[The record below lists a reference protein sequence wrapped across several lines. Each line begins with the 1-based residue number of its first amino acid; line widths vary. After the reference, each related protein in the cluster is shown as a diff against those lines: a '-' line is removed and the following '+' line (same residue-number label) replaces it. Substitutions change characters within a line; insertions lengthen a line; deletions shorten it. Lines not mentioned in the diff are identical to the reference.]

1 MGEVFQRYFHDWQRF
16 SLVGLG
22 AVLAQVAGGIVA
34 WLLGLLALGGSAGA
48 SALSMYAVGGGD
60 GLGLVVT
67 VIAAMGGAAVVMLVA
82 WLVVGGL
89 VRAGLVGAIV
99 AYRRGEDVGF
109 ATFWSYATR
118 YAGKMVLLGLIYGV
132 ILLVSA
138 VVVIFPLI
146 GQIVYLL
153 WLPTAFVTLGIYPAY
168 LIIHDGYGVVSAV
181 KQGLR
186 ILERQTGQTVLGG
199 LIMALFYLAG
209 SLLCAVPIVNI
220 VGALFV
226 AILGQP
232 LVYYFFVERF
242 ESEVRPQVIW

>member
-1 MGEVFQRYFHDWQRF
+1 M
-16 SLVGLG
+16 
-22 AVLAQVAGGIVA
+22 
-34 WLLGLLALGGSAGA
+34 
-48 SALSMYAVGGGD
+48 
-60 GLGLVVT
+60 
-67 VIAAMGGAAVVMLVA
+67 
-82 WLVVGGL
+82 
-89 VRAGLVGAIV
+89 
-99 AYRRGEDVGF
+99 
-109 ATFWSYATR
+109 
-118 YAGKMVLLGLIYGV
+118 
-132 ILLVSA
+132 
-138 VVVIFPLI
+138 
-146 GQIVYLL
+146 
-153 WLPTAFVTLGIYPAY
+153 
-168 LIIHDGYGVVSAV
+168 